1 MTAYGMPRAGTGIV
15 PSWYAS
21 QKTVETTSAIA
32 CKRLKW
38 NCWPECQEEK
48 NIMPK
53 KPPENCE
60 HGFICTSCVQ
70 CRNASFYRWNGKPT
84 RHRTVIT
91 ISIEVVT
98 CKEDS
103 LEVLADALA
112 GDAINALL
120 GVHKI
125 PACRIRQILYYSP
138 IKHSPSRN
146 PKIRPR
152 DAKAQLAPKE
162 RK

>member
-1 MTAYGMPRAGTGIV
+1 
-15 PSWYAS
+15 
-21 QKTVETTSAIA
+21 
-32 CKRLKW
+32 
-38 NCWPECQEEK
+38 
-48 NIMPK
+48 MPK
-53 KPPENCE
+53 KPPENGE
-60 HGFICTSCVQ
+60 HGFICASCVQ
-70 CRNASFYRWNGKPT
+70 CRKESFYRWNGKPT
-84 RHRTVIT
+84 RNRTVIT
-91 ISIEVVT
+91 TSIEVVT
-98 CKEDS
+98 RKEDS

-112 GDAINALL
+112 GDAINALP

-146 PKIRPR
+146 PRIRPR